1 MLFKREVRILGLS
14 ASGGRAHAAI
24 IVGVVFR
31 GNLWL
36 DGMITCRLESNQT
49 DYLPLLTREIVHS
62 KQYSQLRVVILS
74 KQFNAQLKKIDIA
87 ALADSVKLPVI
98 SITQRNQ
105 RLVSAT
111 AKGDGGKEHGLH
123 KFKAHG
129 SAVFVRIAGID
140 VDRARQLFEV
150 GRMEP
155 YRVPEAVRVAD
166 LIAKR
171 AYSAIRKRRIK

>member
-1 MLFKREVRILGLS
+1 V
-14 ASGGRAHAAI
+14 I

-36 DGMITCRLESNQT
+36 DGMITCRLESNQA
-49 DYLPLLTREIVHS
+49 DYLPLLTREIIHS

-74 KQFNAQLKKIDIA
+74 KQFNAQLKKIDIE
-87 ALADSVKLPVI
+87 ALANSIKLPVI
-98 SITQRNQ
+98 SIVQRKQ
-105 RLVSAT
+105 KPVSGT
-111 AKGDGGKEHGLH
+111 AKGHGSKEHSLH
-123 KFKAHG
+123 KFKVHSG
-129 SAVFVRIAGID
+129 AVLVRVAGID
-140 VDRARQLFEV
+140 VDRARQIFEV

-171 AYSAIRKRRIK
+171 AHIPFRKRHIK

>member
-1 MLFKREVRILGLS
+1 M
-14 ASGGRAHAAI
+14 I

-36 DGMITCRLESNQT
+36 DGMITCRLESNQA
-49 DYLPLLTREIVHS
+49 DYLPLLTREVIHS

-87 ALADSVKLPVI
+87 ALANSIKLPVI
-98 SITQRNQ
+98 SIVQRKQ
-105 RLVSAT
+105 KLVSET
-111 AKGDGGKEHGLH
+111 AKGHASKEHGLH

-129 SAVFVRIAGID
+129 GAVFVRVAGID
-140 VDRARQLFEV
+140 VDRARQVFEV

-166 LIAKR
+166 LIAKC
-171 AYSAIRKRRIK
+171 AHIAIRKRHIK